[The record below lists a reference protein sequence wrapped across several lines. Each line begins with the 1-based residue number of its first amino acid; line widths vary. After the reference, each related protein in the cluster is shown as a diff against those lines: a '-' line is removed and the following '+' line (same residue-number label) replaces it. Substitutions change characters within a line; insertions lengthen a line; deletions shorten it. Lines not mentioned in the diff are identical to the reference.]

1 VSDAGY
7 LQLLDLTAGALLLTA
22 VLTLWRPE
30 PPAVNRFL
38 VLQGIALAGLVAVR
52 AGDGGSVA
60 LAGLAAGILVLRAG
74 ILPYLVRRLPVR
86 DARRQVSMPVTLLAA
101 AALTLVAFAVSQPV
115 IRSAPAPATGA
126 VPAGVAV
133 LLIGFFVLV
142 TRRRAVSQLVG
153 FLLMD
158 NGITAIGFLTTSSVP
173 LIVGLEVSLDV
184 LFAVLV
190 LQILATRMR
199 ATFGHTELDELR
211 ELRD

>member
-1 VSDAGY
+1 MSDTGY
-7 LQLLDLTAGALLLTA
+7 LQLLDLAAGALLLTA

-52 AGDGGSVA
+52 AGDRGSVA
-60 LAGLAAGILVLRAG
+60 LAGLAAGVLVLRAG

-126 VPAGVAV
+126 VPAGVAA
-133 LLIGFFVLV
+133 LLIGFLILV
-142 TRRRAVSQLVG
+142 TVRGATAQATG
-153 FLLMD
+153 FLLAD
-158 NGITAIGFLTTSSVP
+158 NGITAVAALTTTAVP
-173 LIVGLEVSLDV
+173 LLAGLAVALD
-184 LFAVLV
+184 LL
-190 LQILATRMR
+190 LAALAWMIIT
-199 ATFGHTELDELR
+199 ADTDPAELR
-211 ELRD
+211 ELHD